1 MYRGANHK
9 ESEYKD
15 MREELEL
22 FAHNLN
28 VFMNR
33 YGYTQVSLGEAVG
46 NSNTTV
52 NDWVHGRKFPRI
64 DKLDKMC
71 ELFHCKRSDL
81 LEKYTTDESIEEDA
95 VNNQLN
101 EFIAKLNK
109 DGREHLLRYF
119 EDMNPKFFKGGEED
133 VQ

>member
-1 MYRGANHK
+1 
-9 ESEYKD
+9 

-28 VFMNR
+28 IFVNK
-33 YGYTQVSLGEAVG
+33 YNYTQTSLANDLGVSV
-46 NSNTTV
+46 TTV
-52 NDWVHGRKFPRI
+52 NEWIHGRKFPRI

-71 ELFHCKRSDL
+71 ELFRCKRSDL
-81 LEKYTTDESIEEDA
+81 LEKYTTYESIEEDA

-101 EFIAKLNK
+101 GFIQMLNA
-109 DGREHLLRYF
+109 DGKKHLLQYF
-119 EDMNPKFFKGGEED
+119 KDLNPKFYKDGDED

>member
-1 MYRGANHK
+1 
-9 ESEYKD
+9 

-22 FAHNLN
+22 FARNLN
-28 VFMNR
+28 VYMDM
-33 YGYTQVSLGEAVG
+33 YGYNQITLGEAV
-46 NSNTTV
+46 NKANTTV
-52 NDWVHGRKFPRI
+52 AEWVHGRKFPRI
-64 DKLDKMC
+64 DTLDKLC

-109 DGREHLLRYF
+109 DGREHLLRSSQQ
-119 EDMNPKFFKGGEED
+119 EC
-133 VQ
+133 

>member
-1 MYRGANHK
+1 
-9 ESEYKD
+9 

-28 VFMNR
+28 IYVNK
-33 YGYTQVSLGEAVG
+33 YQYTQTSLANDLGVSV
-46 NSNTTV
+46 TTV
-52 NDWVHGRKFPRI
+52 NDWIHGKKFPRI

-71 ELFHCKRSDL
+71 ELFRCKRSDL
-81 LEKYTTDESIEEDA
+81 LEKYTTYESIEEDR

-101 EFIAKLNK
+101 EFISKLNAE
-109 DGREHLLRYF
+109 GREHLLRYF
-119 EDMNPKFFKGGEED
+119 QDLNPKFFKGGEEN